1 MSSLVLN
8 TELPHTKYL
17 KLVVLIHANTVIN
30 IINARELHRNSS
42 MLLFSFKLQ
51 VSLFTDIYF
60 LLYREL
66 TGTNFFILLMQNLDA
81 R

>member
-30 IINARELHRNSS
+30 IINARESHRNSS

-66 TGTNFFILLMQNLDA
+66 TGTNFFILLTQNLDS

>member
-17 KLVVLIHANTVIN
+17 KLVVLIHANTV
-30 IINARELHRNSS
+30 INARELHRNSS

-66 TGTNFFILLMQNLDA
+66 TGTNFFILLMQNLDS